1 MKIDRPDDLA
11 DIADL
16 GLTLAE
22 GKLLLAGVQR
32 EIVAAQARRH
42 AVRRPDCRIR
52 AGVCHVKDHRDH
64 AVATLFGQV
73 TVRLPRFRCAGC
85 GGIEAGIEWSNLQN
99 RADSVIFRRRVY
111 GFSETPASVSW
122 YDGVAKRP
130 DTDQDNKDVG
140 DVAEG
145 DTIHILAPYSR
156 RTSSLARR
164 CDGRSAERASP
175 AIRQRARPGS
185 DRDVPAKLARTCR
198 APTRRACGPGAQLHC
213 QGGVQP
219 ADHLPADRHA
229 IGRQDT
235 APPVRLAA
243 RRRSTE

>member
-1 MKIDRPDDLA
+1 MPILDSLDGEWQWTARQRTA
-11 DIADL
+11 ER
-16 GLTLAE
+16 LTNYS
-22 GKLLLAGVQR
+22 
-32 EIVAAQARRH
+32 
-42 AVRRPDCRIR
+42 
-52 AGVCHVKDHRDH
+52 
-64 AVATLFGQV
+64 
-73 TVRLPRFRCAGC
+73 FR
-85 GGIEAGIEWSNLQN
+85 SNLQN
-99 RADSVIFRRRVY
+99 HADSVIFRRRVY

-185 DRDVPAKLARTCR
+185 DRDVPAKLAWSCW

-219 ADHLPADRHA
+219 ANHLPADRHA

>member
-1 MKIDRPDDLA
+1 MNQILA
-11 DIADL
+11 H
-16 GLTLAE
+16 LAPRRNPFRQSFHTVC
-22 GKLLLAGVQR
+22 LHF
-32 EIVAAQARRH
+32 AASPRRH
-42 AVRRPDCRIR
+42 NFQI
-52 AGVCHVKDHRDH
+52 
-64 AVATLFGQV
+64 
-73 TVRLPRFRCAGC
+73 
-85 GGIEAGIEWSNLQN
+85 WSNLQN

-185 DRDVPAKLARTCR
+185 DRDVPAKLART
-198 APTRRACGPGAQLHC
+198 
-213 QGGVQP
+213 
-219 ADHLPADRHA
+219 
-229 IGRQDT
+229 
-235 APPVRLAA
+235 
-243 RRRSTE
+243 

>member
-1 MKIDRPDDLA
+1 MSDGSRS
-11 DIADL
+11 
-16 GLTLAE
+16 
-22 GKLLLAGVQR
+22 
-32 EIVAAQARRH
+32 RR
-42 AVRRPDCRIR
+42 
-52 AGVCHVKDHRDH
+52 
-64 AVATLFGQV
+64 
-73 TVRLPRFRCAGC
+73 TVRFAACW
-85 GGIEAGIEWSNLQN
+85 GGRNSNFTNAVNCEGSDREAKKACRVSNLQN

-219 ADHLPADRHA
+219 ADHLPADRH
-229 IGRQDT
+229 
-235 APPVRLAA
+235 
-243 RRRSTE
+243 

>member
-1 MKIDRPDDLA
+1 MTNSILNQ
-11 DIADL
+11 
-16 GLTLAE
+16 
-22 GKLLLAGVQR
+22 GVKVGSYGSSGNDFMR
-32 EIVAAQARRH
+32 SLSDPRRKVQLSH
-42 AVRRPDCRIR
+42 M
-52 AGVCHVKDHRDH
+52 
-64 AVATLFGQV
+64 
-73 TVRLPRFRCAGC
+73 
-85 GGIEAGIEWSNLQN
+85 SNLQN
-99 RADSVIFRRRVY
+99 HADSVIFRRRVY

-156 RTSSLARR
+156 RTSSLSRR